1 MKVTRKI
8 ILLCAVMLTAV
19 ACDEI
24 DELTEFDI
32 TDDITET
39 FTISVS
45 EDSEDMP
52 QSFTESITIDLASN
66 QDIQDNISLIEDV
79 MLNSLTYEISN
90 FDGMEGTTVTEA
102 SINFS
107 GIMVSVADIDL
118 QQSDLDNTVY
128 TLTDSSL
135 LNDIAA
141 ILQNNTSI
149 TATMTGTVDS
159 SPVTFDVIVTLDVT
173 VTVDAF

>member
-1 MKVTRKI
+1 
-8 ILLCAVMLTAV
+8 MLTAV

>member
-1 MKVTRKI
+1 
-8 ILLCAVMLTAV
+8 MLTAV

-128 TLTDSSL
+128 TLADSSL